1 MPANRKP
8 LSIYIHIPFCVRKCL
23 YCDFLSGPAD
33 AGMRKRYIDALLTEI
48 EEESDSYVN
57 YEAVTVFIGGGTP
70 SVLEGEEIL
79 RIMEVLRD
87 NYAFG
92 SECEISMEVN
102 PGTVTKEK
110 AVLWKKAGINRISIG
125 LQSANDRELQALGRI
140 HNSHDFFETYKIL
153 IKSGFSNVNID
164 LMSAIPY
171 QTLESYRK
179 TLQMVTS
186 LEPSPV
192 HISAYS
198 LIIEEGTPFYE
209 ECPALPEEDTEREMY
224 KITDEILSAMGYGRY
239 EISNYAKPGYECR
252 HNKVYWQRGD
262 YVGFG
267 IGSASLIDNVR
278 FHNCRELESYVNHYE
293 RCGVSDKLSVKE
305 EIQKLTLEEQMEE
318 FMFLGLRMMCG
329 VSRRAFELCF
339 HKKMDEVYPG
349 IVDKYVKLGMLVR
362 ICDGDDER
370 IALTE
375 QGVDVSNMIM
385 AEFLLS

>member
-1 MPANRKP
+1 M
-8 LSIYIHIPFCVRKCL
+8 
-23 YCDFLSGPAD
+23 D
-33 AGMRKRYIDALLTEI
+33 
-48 EEESDSYVN
+48 
-57 YEAVTVFIGGGTP
+57 
-70 SVLEGEEIL
+70 
-79 RIMEVLRD
+79 VLRD
-87 NYAFG
+87 NDAF
-92 SECEISMEVN
+92 SSDCEISMEVN
-102 PGTVTKEK
+102 PGTVTEEK

-140 HNSHDFFETYKIL
+140 HYSHDFLETYKKL
-153 IKSGFSNVNID
+153 IKSGFSNINID

-179 TLQMVTS
+179 TLQVVTS

-209 ECPALPEEDTEREMY
+209 ECPQLPEEDVEREMY
-224 KITDEILSAMGYGRY
+224 KITDEILSAYGYDRY

-278 FHNCRELESYVNHYE
+278 FHNCREIESYVNRYE
-293 RCGVSDKLSVKE
+293 GRGLTDKLSVKE
-305 EIQKLTLEEQMEE
+305 EIQKLTVEEQMEE

-329 VSRRAFELCF
+329 VSRQAFERCF
-339 HKKMDEVYPG
+339 HKSMDEVYPG
-349 IVDKYVKLGMLVR
+349 IVDKYIGLGMLVR
-362 ICDGDDER
+362 ICDGDEER

-375 QGVDVSNMIM
+375 QGIDVSNMIM